1 MLLHVYIHT
10 DRQTYIQTDRQTYR
24 VLLLVCQAT
33 PHPGV
38 LPHDAAPTGT
48 VHFVRNANKHGAS
61 RFLQLFD
68 HPGAGA
74 VFVGPALLGM
84 PRDILDSAFTSAFP
98 AAVSGNP
105 FFTLPDHICKKFW

>member
-1 MLLHVYIHT
+1 MYT
-10 DRQTYIQTDRQTYR
+10 DVVGMCYPIPG
-24 VLLLVCQAT
+24 L
-33 PHPGV
+33 GV
-38 LPHDAAPTGT
+38 LPHDPPTGT
-48 VHFVRNANKHGAS
+48 VHFVRNVKRGGAS

-68 HPGAGA
+68 HPDAGA

-105 FFTLPDHICKKFW
+105 FFTLPDHICNRRSPPPPGWH